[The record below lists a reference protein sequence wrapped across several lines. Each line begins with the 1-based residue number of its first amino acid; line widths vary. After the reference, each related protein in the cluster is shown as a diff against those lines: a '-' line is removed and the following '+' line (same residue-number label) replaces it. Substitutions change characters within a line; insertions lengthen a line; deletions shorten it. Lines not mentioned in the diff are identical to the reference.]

1 MTLCRQGRIE
11 VGVGVFTAP
20 SGQRLSTSKGVA
32 EAMLTAGRRGELHS
46 LIQNDGRRLA
56 GGSRDRSR
64 RETSRA

>member
-32 EAMLTAGRRGELHS
+32 EAMLTAGRRGQLHS
-46 LIQNDGRRLA
+46 LIQNYGRCLA

-64 RETSRA
+64 HETSRA